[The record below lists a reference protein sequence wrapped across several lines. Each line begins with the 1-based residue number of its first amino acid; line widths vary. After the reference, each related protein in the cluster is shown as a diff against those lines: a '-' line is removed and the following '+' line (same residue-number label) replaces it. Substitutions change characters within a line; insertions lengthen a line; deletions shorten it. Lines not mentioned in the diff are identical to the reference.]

1 MSRIL
6 AKTLDLPREE
16 WIGLRRKGIGGS
28 DAGAICGLNPWVS
41 TIDVYLDKLGL
52 KDEKQDNEAM
62 RQGRDLEE
70 YVARRFEEETGKKV
84 RRRNAI
90 LQHDEVDYLLA
101 NIDRWV
107 DGENAGLECKTAS
120 IFAKDAWADGKI
132 PAHYEIQ
139 CHHYM
144 AVTGADTWYLC
155 CLILNKSLEIRTI
168 KRDEELIRSLIEIEQ
183 AFWENHVVPRVM
195 PAPDGSSAAT
205 AILSDLYKN
214 SDPETV
220 IELQGFEN
228 RLNEYDK
235 ILELENLVAKDKE
248 RIRQEIMT
256 EMKEAEIAYCN
267 GRKITWKKQA
277 GRKSIDSKRL
287 RKEKPDI
294 YLDYLEEADPIR
306 VLRI

>member
-1 MSRIL
+1 
-6 AKTLDLPREE
+6 
-16 WIGLRRKGIGGS
+16 
-28 DAGAICGLNPWVS
+28 
-41 TIDVYLDKLGL
+41 
-52 KDEKQDNEAM
+52 
-62 RQGRDLEE
+62 
-70 YVARRFEEETGKKV
+70 
-84 RRRNAI
+84 
-90 LQHDEVDYLLA
+90 
-101 NIDRWV
+101 
-107 DGENAGLECKTAS
+107 
-120 IFAKDAWADGKI
+120 
-132 PAHYEIQ
+132 
-139 CHHYM
+139 M

-183 AFWENHVVPRVM
+183 AFWENHVLPRVM

-214 SDPETV
+214 SEPETV
-220 IELQGFEN
+220 IELTGFDN
-228 RLNEYDK
+228 RLDEYDK
-235 ILELENLVAKDKE
+235 IVELESLVAKDKE
-248 RIRQEIMT
+248 KIRQEIMT